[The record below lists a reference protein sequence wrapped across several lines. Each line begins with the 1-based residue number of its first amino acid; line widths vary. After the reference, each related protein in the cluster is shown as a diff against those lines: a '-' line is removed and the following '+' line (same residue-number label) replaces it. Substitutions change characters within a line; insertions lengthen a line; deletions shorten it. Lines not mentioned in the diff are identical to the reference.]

1 MTQTY
6 VRDIIQLQQKR
17 GDKLSY
23 VLKRGKNL
31 YVKFRNRGTPEL
43 VENIYEATAFE
54 DKTKCLKRIN
64 SIPNSFGTVVPISL
78 EEKIEITKI
87 DKSMSV
93 QEVQEIINK
102 DIKLIN
108 GNINCLKEKLSKI
121 ELLNIDIE
129 HFIEFNDLNASD
141 GYKIYKILHELRVQ
155 RRKIKN
161 QIADMEQMR
170 ITVISDIPSIRLKE
184 KQHRAYVC
192 RNYIS
197 KPLFEGKISNEYKN
211 ICENIRG
218 ISQ

>member
-1 MTQTY
+1 MTRTY
-6 VRDIIQLQQKR
+6 VCVIIHLQQKR

-23 VLKRGKNL
+23 ILKKGKDL
-31 YVKFRNRGTPEL
+31 YVKFKNRGTPEL
-43 VENIYEATAFE
+43 VENIYEATTFE

-64 SIPNSFGTVVPISL
+64 SIPNSFGTVVPTFL

-108 GNINCLKEKLSKI
+108 GNIKCLKNKLSKI

-184 KQHRAYVC
+184 NQHRAYEC

-197 KPLFEGKISNEYKN
+197 KPLFEGKISNEYKK
-211 ICENIRG
+211 ICDSIKEM
-218 ISQ
+218 SQ